1 MNRFDYIS
9 NYNYYGRGP
18 KELLKEDEIDDILGL
33 NPAGAE
39 GDGGEEK
46 EGAEGEEKQDSLA
59 PDANADGMPPVEVK
73 PDDNTVQVDVTG
85 LVLKQDEINKTVQDL
100 LSKIDTLIT
109 NNDSLKKD
117 LGDRIENL
125 ETKTKETIS
134 KVNSELE
141 KRVPT
146 PIEQLQ
152 MRSLSSFP
160 YNVKLT
166 DYWVPSQEDKNKY
179 AIANAGLNNN
189 ENSSENAEQKDQ
201 EYVLK
206 QSDVMKDYNENT
218 VRKSF

>member
-18 KELLKEDEIDDILGL
+18 KELLKEDEIDDLLGL
-33 NPAGAE
+33 SAPDTEGEGSEEKDTAAPEAGAE
-39 GDGGEEK
+39 NSMEQP
-46 EGAEGEEKQDSLA
+46 KQG
-59 PDANADGMPPVEVK
+59 NEPVEVNAG
-73 PDDNTVQVDVTG
+73 DNTVQVDVTG

-100 LSKIDTLIT
+100 LSKIDSLIS
-109 NNDSLKKD
+109 NNDAMKKD
-117 LGDRIENL
+117 LSSKIEDL
-125 ETKTKETIS
+125 ETKTKETIT

-166 DYWVPSQEDKNKY
+166 DYWVPSQENKEKY
-179 AIANAGLNNN
+179 AIANAGLPQKPQ
-189 ENSSENAEQKDQ
+189 EETEQKDQ

-206 QSDVMKDYNENT
+206 QSDVMKDYNETT